1 MKKLRNY
8 DVENTV
14 RNTLIVLM
22 LINAIVLTTFLS
34 TYMVE
39 EASLTF
45 INSTIYKL
53 SDILLWP
60 LGIIT
65 YIVTIIYFVAAIKS
79 KKEKFFKIMLAI
91 TSLFSNILTI
101 SLIAIWITKIYN

>member
-1 MKKLRNY
+1 MKKLKNY

-45 INSTIYKL
+45 NDSFIFN
-53 SDILLWP
+53 
-60 LGIIT
+60 
-65 YIVTIIYFVAAIKS
+65 
-79 KKEKFFKIMLAI
+79 
-91 TSLFSNILTI
+91 TSFGLC
-101 SLIAIWITKIYN
+101 

>member
-65 YIVTIIYFVAAIKS
+65 YIVTIVGN
-79 KKEKFFKIMLAI
+79 
-91 TSLFSNILTI
+91 FSFNFH
-101 SLIAIWITKIYN
+101 